1 MAWVNIMNDTHT
13 DIRWPAY
20 WSAVF
25 SGLAL
30 LHLVLNLQS
39 QRSVLHNTAL
49 PLLMRIAV
57 LGTEI
62 MYLAVFVG
70 VLALLRTRLL
80 NPVLARLGMKSARRF
95 PAFLLA
101 WLLITAYLASWG
113 TFEIVGVFAD
123 FDALRMFFND
133 PQQIFQH
140 ATHISTPL
148 VLSLLT
154 LSLLLAWAL
163 SIWLVERLFRS
174 SARMQQSLLMLGF
187 LIATSAATAVLAPVI
202 LERSE
207 AATRVDVDTGVRYSL
222 AELYSEAR
230 EETGGPLSRLVTAMF
245 AATLPGKQPA
255 AFNTDKVT
263 WRPIISL
270 DDYSRGIDTNRLD
283 RKNVIV
289 ILIESL
295 RADQLSAYRGRPGV
309 MPALDQLAKDSL
321 VFTNA
326 YTQSSHSNYA
336 DLGPLSSQYPL
347 RSADIYFYPEHPAY
361 PRVLLHDVLH
371 HFGYRTA
378 IFSSQNEHWGNMLN
392 FLDTGSLDRI
402 LHAGNYDVEL
412 NQPRVEGGWSKMMIG
427 DKPSGKIDDRVTVAE
442 AIRWLKSEP
451 ERPFFIYMNLQNSHF
466 PYEVPKDF
474 QRRFVKNPK
483 RMPVYLGPAKM
494 QLDSEETLKDLY
506 ADSLYYIDAQLA
518 SLFDYL
524 REASLMDHTL
534 IVVSADTGT
543 AFQEHGMN
551 GNAADLFNEVVKV
564 PLIIHAPGRGSGVID
579 DMVQHIDVPPSIL
592 QLLGLPPHPALQGT
606 RVFSP
611 AHSAEGPV
619 FLVSQTPLTR
629 EYAIVRGGWKLVLDV
644 RRGRR
649 YLYNLATDPGEHR
662 DVLGE
667 NPGMET
673 DLLQQLQA
681 WIGLQLA
688 YYNDPSLYLHYY
700 PPVITQAKQ

>member
-1 MAWVNIMNDTHT
+1 MNNTRT

-25 SGLAL
+25 SCLAL
-30 LHLVLNLQS
+30 LHSVLNLQS

-62 MYLAVFVG
+62 IYLAVFVG
-70 VLALLRTRLL
+70 ILALVRTRLL
-80 NPVLARLGMKSARRF
+80 NPVLARLDMEGARRF
-95 PAFLLA
+95 LAFLLA

-113 TFEIVGVFAD
+113 TFEIVGVFVD

-133 PQQIFQH
+133 PQQILQH

-148 VLSLLT
+148 VVSLLALSL
-154 LSLLLAWAL
+154 SLAWGL
-163 SIWLVERLFRS
+163 SIWLVDRMSRS
-174 SARMQQSLLMLGF
+174 SVRMQKWLLILGF
-187 LIATSAATAVLAPVI
+187 LIATSATTAVLSPVI
-202 LERSE
+202 LDRSE
-207 AATRVDVDTGVRYSL
+207 AATRVDGDTGVRYTL

-230 EETGGPLSRLVTAMF
+230 EETGGPLSRLVTAAF
-245 AATLPGKQPA
+245 AATLPGEELVV
-255 AFNTDKVT
+255 FNADKIA

-270 DDYSRGIDTNRLD
+270 EDYGSRIDTNRLD

-295 RADQLSAYRGRPGV
+295 RADQLSVYQGRAGV
-309 MPALDQLAKDSL
+309 MPSLDNLAKNSL

-347 RSADIYFYPEHPAY
+347 RSAEMYFYPKQPAY

-378 IFSSQNEHWGNMLN
+378 IFSSQNENWGNMLN

-402 LHAGNYDVEL
+402 LHAGNYDAEL
-412 NQPRVEGGWSKMMIG
+412 NQQRVEGGWSKIMIG
-427 DKPSGKIDDRVTVAE
+427 DKPSGKIDDRVTVTE
-442 AIRWLKSEP
+442 AIRWLGSEP

-466 PYEVPKDF
+466 PYEVPEDF
-474 QRRFVKNPK
+474 PRRFVKDPK
-483 RMPVYLGPAKM
+483 RMPVYLGPANM

-518 SLFDYL
+518 RLFDYL
-524 REASLMDHTL
+524 RESALMDHTV

-564 PLIIHAPGRGSGVID
+564 PLIIHAPGRGPGEVD
-579 DMVQHIDVPPSIL
+579 DLVQHIDVPPSIL
-592 QLLGLPPHPALQGT
+592 QLLGLPPHPAFQGT
-606 RVFSP
+606 SVFSP
-611 AHSAEGPV
+611 MHSSEGPA

-629 EYAIVRGGWKLVLDV
+629 EYAIVRGDRKLILDV

-662 DVLGE
+662 DILGE
-667 NPGMET
+667 DPGVEQ
-673 DLLQQLQA
+673 DLLQQLRA
-681 WIGLQLA
+681 WIGLQLT
-688 YYNDPSLYLHYY
+688 YYDDPSLYLRYY
-700 PPVITQAKQ
+700 PPVITQEQTVNKGAP